1 MKYLKVKRIEMG
13 LDNRDSNLLKDG
25 EGKTIG
31 YKQSKCT
38 CRVILEEKNGEEF
51 VWVAENKSV
60 SEIIKQIAENE
71 DKKYDIK
78 NKPWLLGRNM
88 FFLSYLYEVYEKYLK
103 QNGFKPN
110 EKDLEKARRFK
121 NGKN

>member
-1 MKYLKVKRIEMG
+1 MG
-13 LDNRDSNLLKDG
+13 EDNRESNLIRDPTGNIL
-25 EGKTIG
+25 G

-38 CRVILEEKNGEEF
+38 CRVILEDKKGEEF
-51 VWVAENKSV
+51 LWVAENKSV

-88 FFLSYLYEVYEKYLK
+88 FFLSYLYQIYKDYLDKY
-103 QNGFKPN
+103 GFKPD
-110 EKDLEKARRFK
+110 EKDLEKAGRFR